1 MYRNVYIIMESP
13 HADHC
18 AECGGEEN
26 EVANGTLGQYL
37 VVEVSDE
44 VGRPK
49 EVAPL
54 LERYYEMTICE
65 GCADAIHNLSKP
77 KVVRPGRVSR
87 VPTRAPKKQKLTP
100 EAARLSD
107 KFSWKTNGEVV
118 IIKRGK

>member
-1 MYRNVYIIMESP
+1 MHRNIYIIMDMP
-13 HADHC
+13 HQDHC

-87 VPTRAPKKQKLTP
+87 TPKKQKLTP
-100 EAARLSD
+100 AAARLSN

-118 IIKRGK
+118 IIKKGK